1 MTRSIK
7 VLSLRKSMPEIQDVC
22 NSKRQSH
29 ERLQFKEDLNF
40 LKEFGFI
47 SPRYL
52 SKKQVKKPKADKPL
66 ATAKKEDKKN
76 RERIKLKA
84 SFSDD
89 FAFQEKLKNTHNN
102 YLEFQETVKPSAR
115 NLQHLCPLELPSL
128 PKSLCSPV
136 PSSLPKVIHSKYIH
150 ESMDFLKSTG
160 FRIKK
165 AKEYISIARRMSKK
179 Y

>member
-1 MTRSIK
+1 MTKSIK
-7 VLSLRKSMPEIQDVC
+7 VLSLRKSMPEIQYVSK
-22 NSKRQSH
+22 SKRQSH
-29 ERLQFKEDLNF
+29 ERLQLKEDLNF

-52 SKKQVKKPKADKPL
+52 SKKQAKQPKVAKPQAAVKK
-66 ATAKKEDKKN
+66 EGKN
-76 RERIKLKA
+76 NRDRIKLKA

-89 FAFQEKLKNTHNN
+89 FAFQEKLKNAHNN
-102 YLEFQETVKPSAR
+102 YLEFQETVNPSAR
-115 NLQHLCPLELPSL
+115 NLQHLCPLESPSL